1 MPLEEPSFHL
11 PAPPLPEPDWAL
23 FLDVDGCLLDIAERP
38 DEVVVEDGL
47 TETLA
52 CLRTRLGG
60 ALALVSGRPLA
71 QLDAL
76 FAPLHL
82 AAAGQHGLERRDAR
96 GHLLPTAN
104 LPSGF
109 AEVEARLAL
118 FAERHGGVLLERKSH
133 GLALH
138 YRGAPACET
147 EARRLAEALAQA
159 CNPPLAAVPGKAVIE
174 LRVPGS
180 DKGQAIAAFLDE
192 APFRGRLPAFV
203 GDDVTDED
211 GFRRVNS
218 LDGHAILVGR
228 RATAARW
235 ALSDP
240 SALRR
245 WLGEAAQA
253 LTPKG
258 D

>member
-1 MPLEEPSFHL
+1 MPLEEPLFHL
-11 PAPPLPEPDWAL
+11 PAPPLPGTDWAL

-38 DEVVVEDGL
+38 DEVAVEAGL

-96 GHLLPTAN
+96 GHLLPTAT
-104 LPSGF
+104 LPDGF
-109 AEVEARLAL
+109 AAVEARLAL
-118 FAERHGGVLLERKSH
+118 FAERHPGMLLERKSH

-147 EARRLAEALAQA
+147 EARRLAEALAGT
-159 CNPPLAAVPGKAVIE
+159 CEPPLAAVPGKAVIE

-192 APFRGRLPAFV
+192 PPFRGRIPAFA

-211 GFRRVNS
+211 GFRRVNA
-218 LDGHAILVGR
+218 LQGHTILVGR
-228 RATAARW
+228 RASAARW
-235 ALSDP
+235 ALPDP
-240 SALRR
+240 PALRR
-245 WLGEAAQA
+245 WLSEAAQA